1 MITITLQQDEPKILY
16 LALLYHL
23 ARPGSEIDPETGKA
37 HIAALKPV
45 MHFLTSELNKAIIE
59 LNCLPKQ
66 IERIDTALSGLSNE
80 LRQYVLS
87 SSSVVPNFE
96 NTLIKFWPEIAVDS
110 NKIEEIMM
118 LTMMTRRKLET
129 FFLQAQNELK
139 HEELKLLEERRLR
152 RSQWWKIWK
161 KFNRS

>member
-23 ARPGSEIDPETGKA
+23 ARPGSEIDPETGKK
-37 HIAALKPV
+37 HVAALEPI
-45 MHFLTSELNKAIIE
+45 MHFLTSEINKPIIE
-59 LNCLPKQ
+59 FSCLPKQ

-80 LRQYVLS
+80 LRQFVLS
-87 SSSVVPNFE
+87 ASSVVPTFE
-96 NTLIKFWPEIAVDS
+96 NTLMKFWPDAISDS
-110 NKIEEIMM
+110 SKLEEIRM
-118 LTMMTRRKLET
+118 LTMMTRRKLEV
-129 FFLQAQNELK
+129 FFIQAE
-139 HEELKLLEERRLR
+139 EELEREKLLLERERRLQ